1 MGKSWVGMPSVYAGY
16 SSVASR
22 SRPAGWLTDIE
33 PGRSGRLTEDRPENP
48 VRLTNVLGPPPAGDE
63 REDLFGLL
71 ARHRGRLVGPHIRQL
86 TQRDLERD
94 RHPVQA
100 IDGDRLLPA
109 LDLADELA
117 RQARAITQPLLAET
131 ALLAQSPHPLPQE
144 FPHVLHR
151 AFAHGPVPLA
161 EPEPDAMGRLAADCT
176 ATYDACQ
183 RCRPRAAQEGEQADG
198 GDERGADD
206 SHAE

>member
-1 MGKSWVGMPSVYAGY
+1 A
-16 SSVASR
+16 
-22 SRPAGWLTDIE
+22 
-33 PGRSGRLTEDRPENP
+33 
-48 VRLTNVLGPPPAGDE
+48 
-63 REDLFGLL
+63 
-71 ARHRGRLVGPHIRQL
+71 
-86 TQRDLERD
+86 
-94 RHPVQA
+94 
-100 IDGDRLLPA
+100 
-109 LDLADELA
+109 
-117 RQARAITQPLLAET
+117 QPLLAEP
-131 ALLAQSPHPLPQE
+131 ALLAQGPDPLPQE

-206 SHAE
+206 SHAEGSRWTCYGARWTPPGILV